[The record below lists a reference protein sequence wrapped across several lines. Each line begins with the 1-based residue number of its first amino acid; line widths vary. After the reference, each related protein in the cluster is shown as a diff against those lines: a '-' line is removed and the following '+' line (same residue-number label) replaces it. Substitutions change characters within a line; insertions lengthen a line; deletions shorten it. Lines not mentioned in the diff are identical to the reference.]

1 MLAKVVVPSL
11 GQFECY
17 DQVSKRESVD
27 TYHNTYT
34 NWWFLA
40 VVVLGV
46 LCYTVGLSLLT
57 VKLYMCYLKMP
68 RRVDTSQGVGTD
80 LIRVTPYWD
89 MDLAQLRNEAGRRGF
104 LGTTNLT
111 KKFLVRWLVED
122 DYPWLRCW

>member
-1 MLAKVVVPSL
+1 MLANVVVPSL
-11 GQFECY
+11 GQVECY
-17 DQVSKRESVD
+17 DQVSKRGSFE
-27 TYHNTYT
+27 TYHNTCT
-34 NWWFLA
+34 TWWFFA

-46 LCYTVGLSLLT
+46 LCYTVGLSLFT
-57 VKLYMCYLKMP
+57 VKLYTCYLKMP
-68 RRVDTSQGVGTD
+68 RRVDTSQGVGSD

-122 DYPWLRCW
+122 DYPWLRC